1 MQQSLNLILLKWHYV
16 AWLPSP
22 VVVLIC
28 WNLCDT
34 VSVADWIN
42 MFLFPHIQAGMI
54 FTCKRHVCAEIV
66 SGTRLPDWFCSSSTG
81 QLLNLIWI
89 KMILAPGDL
98 NEINYGSLLITHQLL
113 SFLVDRLW
121 QIELFQILSSESGM
135 VCLESH
141 HKHKDLKHFWVC
153 LWSWALNSSVF

>member
-1 MQQSLNLILLKWHYV
+1 MNNDCKTTEDVDYFFMQQSLNLILLKWHYV

-22 VVVLIC
+22 VVVY
-28 WNLCDT
+28 T
-34 VSVADWIN
+34 VSVSDWIN

-54 FTCKRHVCAEIV
+54 FTCKRRVCAEMV

-81 QLLNLIWI
+81 QLLKILIWI

-98 NEINYGSLLITHQLL
+98 KEMNYGSLLITHQLL

-121 QIELFQILSSESGM
+121 QIELFQILSSESGL
-135 VCLESH
+135 VCLESL
-141 HKHKDLKHFWVC
+141 HKNKDL
-153 LWSWALNSSVF
+153 